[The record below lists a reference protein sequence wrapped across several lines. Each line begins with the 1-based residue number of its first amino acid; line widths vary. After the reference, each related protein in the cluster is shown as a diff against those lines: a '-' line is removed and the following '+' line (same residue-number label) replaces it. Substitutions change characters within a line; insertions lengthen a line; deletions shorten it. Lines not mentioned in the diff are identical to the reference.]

1 MWAYVRVGVRAW
13 GRTCVGAYSV
23 GKEGKKFFEIF
34 FDGGKGIEFTGP
46 RRRSPLP
53 RQLRVIRPER
63 DRDTK
68 VMAHGIQTQ
77 RDFQFGLKMAWHGFT
92 QVRKSLTGD
101 LFPEIVRVPLTYT
114 LPDGEV
120 REWTGRTVPVSVD
133 DGFPVGTASGES
145 YTLFSPREAMD
156 YLGEVLGGTRYK
168 VESLGMIFDRSRWF
182 VTLDLE
188 ELRGI
193 APAGEAFKLTASGGL
208 DKSQSPMLNL
218 THVVA
223 VCNNTVQLARN
234 GRALFS
240 SKLTKGFSSC
250 LEASKEAVGEV
261 VGMARIW
268 NETLRGLERVPA
280 TVDQSRAVY
289 AADLS
294 RAGADLSST
303 RAKGLLDHLVA
314 GFRSGRGNS
323 GRTRLDTL
331 NGFTEVFGQ
340 GLVGSTSTRDGW
352 SRWESSEFGGFAKRK
367 ETFAELVTTGWDE
380 AVKTGEA
387 VLAEAAG

>member
-1 MWAYVRVGVRAW
+1 
-13 GRTCVGAYSV
+13 
-23 GKEGKKFFEIF
+23 
-34 FDGGKGIEFTGP
+34 
-46 RRRSPLP
+46 
-53 RQLRVIRPER
+53 
-63 DRDTK
+63 
-68 VMAHGIQTQ
+68 MASGLQTQ
-77 RDFQFGLKMAWHGFT
+77 RDFQFGKVMAWHRLT
-92 QVRKSLTGD
+92 QIAETITAEV
-101 LFPEIVRVPLTYT
+101 FPDIVRVPLAYT

-120 REWTGRTVPVSVD
+120 REWAGRTVPVSTD
-133 DGFPVGTASGES
+133 DGLPVGVASGES
-145 YTLFSPREAMD
+145 FTLFTPKEAMG
-156 YLGEVLGGTRYK
+156 YLEEVLAGTRFS
-168 VESLGMIFDRSRWF
+168 VESAGMIFDRSRWF

-188 ELRGI
+188 ELRGV
-193 APAGEAFKLTASGGL
+193 APEGESFKLTASGGL
-208 DKSQSPMLNL
+208 DGTQSPMLNL
-218 THVVA
+218 THTVA
-223 VCNNTVQLARN
+223 VCANTVHLARQ

-240 SKLTKGFSSC
+240 SKLTKRFRTR
-250 LEASKEAVGEV
+250 LEASKGAVAEV
-261 VGMARIW
+261 VGMARVW

-303 RAKGLLDHLVA
+303 RAKGLLDDLVA

-331 NGFTEVFGQ
+331 NGYTEVFGQ

-367 ETFAELVTTGWDE
+367 ETFANTVAEGWDE

-387 VLAEAAG
+387 VLAEAAA